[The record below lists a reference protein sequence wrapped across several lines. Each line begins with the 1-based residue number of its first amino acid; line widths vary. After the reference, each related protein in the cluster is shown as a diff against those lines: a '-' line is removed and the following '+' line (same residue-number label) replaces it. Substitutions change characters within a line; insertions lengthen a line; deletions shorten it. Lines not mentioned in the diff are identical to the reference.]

1 MLEELEEAARLALV
15 AGDGAAPLASEQV
28 QELRDAFGAP
38 WQHGEADSPVNAAT
52 KAQVDCARLQSGS
65 TGCAAAPRIA
75 P

>member
-38 WQHGEADSPVNAAT
+38 W
-52 KAQVDCARLQSGS
+52 
-65 TGCAAAPRIA
+65 
-75 P
+75 